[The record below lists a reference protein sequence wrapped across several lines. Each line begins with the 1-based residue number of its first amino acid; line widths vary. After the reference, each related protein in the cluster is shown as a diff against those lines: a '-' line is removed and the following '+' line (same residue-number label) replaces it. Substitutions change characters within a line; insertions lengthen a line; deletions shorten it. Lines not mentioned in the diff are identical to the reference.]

1 MVSPKTLTSPVG
13 ETGQSVPLTDQTLP
27 PDPATA
33 YRAVTALM
41 RWMHPG
47 VRYIRIVGEV
57 PAAGGVQTVRLPV
70 PDEVAPA
77 DLAAAVL
84 KVLAK
89 LKPGEWM
96 KGRNVAWEIDEDL
109 DHKGGSFKRAVAELI
124 DGEKIESGRLGYRL
138 IS

>member
-1 MVSPKTLTSPVG
+1 MSAKTLPAERVG
-13 ETGQSVPLTDQTLP
+13 ADADAGPQSP
-27 PDPATA
+27 PDPAEV
-33 YRAVTALM
+33 YRLTTALM

-47 VRYIRIVGEV
+47 VRNLRIVGEV

-70 PDEVAPA
+70 PDEAVPA
-77 DLAAAVL
+77 DLAAGIL

-89 LKPGEWM
+89 LRPGEWM

-124 DGEKIESGRLGYRL
+124 EDDKIESGRLGYRL